1 MWLARKWIST
11 RLKESV
17 QHEYDQRLEAYKSQL
32 KAENEIHLLELKNK
46 IEKESV
52 LYRSAYSSFAEGQK
66 ATIERK
72 LDSIEKLWN
81 EIIRLDK
88 NLPSTFAFI
97 DILYVNEYQDAPR
110 HKSFREWSE
119 NWSEEKSAVL
129 SGDRNSA
136 AFFGDKEAVALA
148 GDSDESIARVRL
160 YVGEYLWALFFSY
173 RTIMARISL
182 LLYWSLKKHDKVNW
196 HKDTAIYQLLE
207 AILTP
212 HELAEFEK
220 VDIGKIS
227 WLQKRLH
234 SKILTASRK
243 IISGEEFVAES
254 LKQAELIQQ
263 RIPTF
268 PINRIARVENDRIWP

>member
-1 MWLARKWIST
+1 MIATFVWLARKWIST
-11 RLKESV
+11 RLKESI
-17 QHEYDQRLEAYKSQL
+17 QHEYDQKLEAYKSQL
-32 KAENEIHLLELKNK
+32 KAENEIYLLELKNK

-66 ATIERK
+66 ATIEKK

-88 NLPSTFAFI
+88 NLPSTLTFI
-97 DILYVNEYQDAPR
+97 DILCVNEYQDAPS
-110 HKSFREWSE
+110 HKSFREWAG

-129 SGDRNSA
+129 AGDRNSA
-136 AFFGDKEAVALA
+136 AIFGDREAVALA
-148 GDSDESIARVRL
+148 GDRDESIARVRL

-173 RTIMARISL
+173 RTIMGRISL
-182 LLYWSLKKHDKVNW
+182 LLYWSLKEHDKVNW
-196 HKDTAIYQLLE
+196 HKDKAIYQLLE

-220 VDIGKIS
+220 VDICKIS

-243 IISGEEFVAES
+243 IISGEEFGAES
-254 LKQAELIQQ
+254 LKQTELIQQ
-263 RIPTF
+263 CIAHVPNE
-268 PINRIARVENDRIWP
+268 PNRKGRE